1 MGGLIDAIFG
11 TDDAPQ
17 APERVVQDTGAA
29 VGEKAAGTL
38 DEEAGAKTNA
48 RQTARKGTTQF
59 RIPLEGAS
67 TGAKVSSKG
76 SGLKI

>member
-11 TDDAPQ
+11 SDDTPQ
-17 APERVVQDTGAA
+17 APERVVQNTGQA
-29 VGEKAAGTL
+29 VAEKSAGTL
-38 DEEAGAKTNA
+38 DEQADVKTNA

-59 RIPLEGAS
+59 RIPLEGAT
-67 TGAKVSSKG
+67 TGAKVTSKG